1 MSEPCWLEWGRRLAA
16 VAQNGLTY
24 CTNPFDLERYEQIRE
39 VAAEML
45 AAGCENGLEKIADL
59 LNGESGYTT
68 PKVDTRGVVFRDG
81 KILLVKELSDG
92 GWTLPGGWA
101 DAGEPPSKA
110 VEREVFEEAGYLVK
124 AVKLAAVFDRSL
136 HGHPPHLYS
145 IYKLFFLCDL
155 LGGEAATSIETGGAE
170 FFAQDAI
177 PPLSIS
183 RTSMDEIQR
192 MFVHYRERE
201 NATEF
206 D

>member
-1 MSEPCWLEWGRRLAA
+1 MTDPRWLEWGRRLAA
-16 VAQNGLTY
+16 IAQNGLTY
-24 CTNPFDLERYEQIRE
+24 TENPFDRERYEQIRA

-45 AAGCENGLEKIADL
+45 AAGSDNGLEPILDL
-59 LNGESGYTT
+59 LNSEAGYTT
-68 PKVDTRGVVFRDG
+68 PKVDARGAVFKDG

-101 DAGEPPSKA
+101 DVGEPPSLA
-110 VEREVFEEAGYLVK
+110 VEREVFEEAGYQVK

-145 IYKLFFLCDL
+145 IYKLFFMCEL

-170 FFAQDAI
+170 YFAEDDI
-177 PPLSIS
+177 PPLSVQ

-192 MFVHYRERE
+192 MFVHFRVRGKP
-201 NATEF
+201 TEF